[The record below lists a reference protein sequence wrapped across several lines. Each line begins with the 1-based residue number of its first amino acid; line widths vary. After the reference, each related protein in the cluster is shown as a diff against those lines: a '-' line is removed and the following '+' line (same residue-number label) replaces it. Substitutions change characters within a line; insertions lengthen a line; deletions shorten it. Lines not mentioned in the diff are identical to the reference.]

1 MPDDITNEED
11 TDSTLEMA
19 NDVEGTKKEEFTNQ
33 LVDEIKMFGSE
44 YRKYRASS
52 V

>member
-19 NDVEGTKKEEFTNQ
+19 NVEGTKKEEFTNQ
-33 LVDEIKMFGSE
+33 HVDEIKMFGSE
-44 YRKYRASS
+44 YR
-52 V
+52 